1 MYVHMQETAAAI
13 VPTAKF
19 IIIISSIDENTPVKV
34 ERAETKIIKD
44 TGLHGGR

>member
-1 MYVHMQETAAAI
+1 MQETAAAI

-19 IIIISSIDENTPVKV
+19 IIISSIVENTPVKV
-34 ERAETKIIKD
+34 ERAETKRIKD